1 MRTPYKEKN
10 ICWWLGASFTNLNN
24 LPYLLSISVSMAV
37 IKDFSTIY
45 MKALGLNQAYMLL
58 KLHNN
63 YFTAIKK
70 VFIFFFIWIT
80 RMIFYIDTENN
91 MDTENDFENN
101 DILRIL
107 INILDDVWI
116 YCPQSNSLSIN
127 KKHHIDIK

>member
-1 MRTPYKEKN
+1 
-10 ICWWLGASFTNLNN
+10 
-24 LPYLLSISVSMAV
+24 
-37 IKDFSTIY
+37 
-45 MKALGLNQAYMLL
+45 
-58 KLHNN
+58 
-63 YFTAIKK
+63 
-70 VFIFFFIWIT
+70 
-80 RMIFYIDTENN
+80 MIFYIDTENI